1 MITDYLSKIDG
12 EILKVEPIFN
22 YLKEL
27 EETNPKI
34 NFQIQTETSFKIE
47 VESNNQIVEIKIKY
61 LCPGNSLMVIKIF
74 EENYLMEEISLSSL
88 IYNQEKQTVINHTQL
103 AGDNKLFDRRYVY
116 NSNGLISSKE
126 RVVEVSMNEIEEVI
140 QNKFNRFNDIEKD
153 YLFEK
158 YDYSRENVLNHLR
171 KELSFLE
178 IINMVE
184 TKRNVK
190 TKYANIEEKPHI
202 LLKKYS

>member
-1 MITDYLSKIDG
+1 MIIEYLSKIDG

-27 EETNPKI
+27 EE
-34 NFQIQTETSFKIE
+34 
-47 VESNNQIVEIKIKY
+47 
-61 LCPGNSLMVIKIF
+61 
-74 EENYLMEEISLSSL
+74 
-88 IYNQEKQTVINHTQL
+88 
-103 AGDNKLFDRRYVY
+103 
-116 NSNGLISSKE
+116 
-126 RVVEVSMNEIEEVI
+126 VI

-158 YDYSRENVLNHLR
+158 HGYSWENVFNHLR
-171 KELSFLE
+171 KKLSFLE

-190 TKYANIEEKPHI
+190 TKYENIEEKPHI